1 MMRLPSADYA
11 LRALVYIERAIAR
24 AGEAP
29 RPVAAYEVRDR
40 SGLSDRAV
48 YAALCRLV
56 DGGYVLKVKPR
67 MRKRR
72 TDGYKPRALGYQS
85 TEAGRN
91 ALKAFRTELRLFLR
105 S

>member
-1 MMRLPSADYA
+1 MRLPSADYA
-11 LRALVYIERAIAR
+11 LKALIETERAIWR

-48 YAALCRLV
+48 YTALERLV
-56 DGGYVLKVKPR
+56 ESRHALKVWPK

-85 TEAGRN
+85 TESGRN
-91 ALKAFRTELRLFLR
+91 ALIAFRAELRAFLR